1 MNQSKWT
8 IKGFEH
14 CENMVV
20 DSIFFGGGANK
31 VVTTGI
37 DRQSLGRLP
46 VTQALPLTMPLAEVT
61 HHLAAHLAALNSASH
76 SPEPQHV
83 RLLEFKTLRI
93 GFGSITKPRA
103 AANAEQEKPHY
114 HFETVIPTRPHK
126 VLHFVNTISCSWRC
140 PSQFRLGFM

>member
-1 MNQSKWT
+1 LLCALPVQFYTHSNLSELK
-8 IKGFEH
+8 
-14 CENMVV
+14 
-20 DSIFFGGGANK
+20 S
-31 VVTTGI
+31 
-37 DRQSLGRLP
+37 DRQSWGRLP

-114 HFETVIPTRPHK
+114 RFETVIPTRPHK
-126 VLHFVNTISCSWRC
+126 VLHFVITISCSWRC
-140 PSQFRLGFM
+140 PSHFRLGFM